1 MVMKRFCAIA
11 AILSAIA
18 TPGRAQELPLPD
30 DDRQTVTNALAAL
43 ATPGRTQGRPS
54 ADDIKAVANALVAL
68 SMMSTVASCS
78 ALYPSGSWIEPGL
91 AEDAAAPIAHA
102 IVDAVRRR
110 SPPPATVALEPLPD
124 AQEQSF
130 LAGVLDQE
138 LRAAGYTLVSANA
151 PDARRLRYF
160 VSSHGAE
167 GVEIVW
173 RIWFD
178 GASAN
183 AMVVR
188 GQGQEGFVASPI
200 LAWEVRR

>member
-1 MVMKRFCAIA
+1 MVRRFCVIA
-11 AILSAIA
+11 AIWSAIA
-18 TPGRAQELPLPD
+18 TPSRAQG
-30 DDRQTVTNALAAL
+30 Q
-43 ATPGRTQGRPS
+43 PS
-54 ADDIKAVANALVAL
+54 ADDMKTVANALVAL
-68 SMMSTVASCS
+68 SMMATVASCS

-91 AEDAAAPIAHA
+91 AEDAASPIAHA

-138 LRAAGYTLVSANA
+138 LQVAGYTLVSADT
-151 PDARRLRYF
+151 PDSRRLRYF
-160 VSSHGAE
+160 VASHGAD

-188 GQGQEGFVASPI
+188 GQDGFVASPI